1 MSESEQTS
9 EIIAPV
15 DPEPFIK
22 KKSVKK
28 QKITK
33 ISILGKGVVGKTSI
47 AFKMKNFDLDL
58 TDEHYPTI
66 EERLNFTYDYEGK
79 PVEIELLDTAG
90 EDDYQNMMD
99 VWIEYGDCILL
110 VFSLTS
116 KSTFEHLDVIY
127 QRIRKIKGEKVYLLM
142 IGNKSDL
149 GNREVTNEEAV
160 EKAQK
165 WNISY
170 LETSA
175 KTGDNIMKIL
185 DILLNKM
192 EKDNKLHEDNK
203 TKSSDIT
210 GDSSMFN
217 SSVQTFESES
227 NVKKYIL
234 IIVIAVILLIIAGG
248 LVWKFI
254 IKTNFPL

>member
-9 EIIAPV
+9 DIIAAV

-28 QKITK
+28 QNITK

-47 AFKMKNFDLDL
+47 AFKMKNYDLDL

-149 GNREVTNEEAV
+149 REREVTSEEAI
-160 EKAQK
+160 EKAK
-165 WNISY
+165 EWNISY

-185 DILLNKM
+185 DILLNKI
-192 EKDNKLHEDNK
+192 EKDKEDK
-203 TKSSDIT
+203 TKSS
-210 GDSSMFN
+210 DSSMFN
-217 SSVQTFESES
+217 SSVQTFEIES
-227 NVKKYIL
+227 NVNKYII
-234 IIVIAVILLIIAGG
+234 IIVIVVILLLIAGG
-248 LVWKFI
+248 LIWKFI